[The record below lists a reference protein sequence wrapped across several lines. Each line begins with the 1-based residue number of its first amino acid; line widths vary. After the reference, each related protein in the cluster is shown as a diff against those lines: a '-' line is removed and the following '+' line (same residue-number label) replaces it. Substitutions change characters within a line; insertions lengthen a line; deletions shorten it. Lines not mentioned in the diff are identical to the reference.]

1 MYIRRH
7 HFHASHAFTKAHTAA
22 ARAAARGD
30 LVAADKWLKIAER
43 HERLA
48 LKLFKLR
55 QIAEDYEIAHEH
67 VVAEKRR
74 IRREGR
80 GPYPHTSTRES
91 VDDPPVSRAPPSA

>member
-1 MYIRRH
+1 MYIHRH
-7 HFHASHAFTKAHTAA
+7 HFHAGHAFTQAHKAA
-22 ARAAARGD
+22 ARAASRGD

-55 QIAEDYEIAHEH
+55 EIAEVFEIGREAAI
-67 VVAEKRR
+67 AEKRR

-80 GPYPHTSTRES
+80 GT
-91 VDDPPVSRAPPSA
+91 